1 MIDVN
6 KMRLCVRRFSANTFM
21 SDNTA
26 FSAPQHT
33 ELITF
38 GIHVGVSD
46 IISHTTAL
54 ITSIQFKLVGQRSQP
69 SVNSISQAS
78 LHIL

>member
-26 FSAPQHT
+26 FSAPQ
-33 ELITF
+33 LITF

-54 ITSIQFKLVGQRSQP
+54 ITSIQWKLVGQRSQP

>member
-1 MIDVN
+1 MCAASLQI
-6 KMRLCVRRFSANTFM
+6 RLCQTTQLLYS
-21 SDNTA
+21 
-26 FSAPQHT
+26 PQHT